1 MSNRTEEERMRAG
14 FWHHRRPTGRERQ
27 LALRRGGAHV
37 KGPMVGGH
45 AVFRVGTT
53 GGRLVVFMDS
63 VSLNGKTPSE
73 TVMAALR
80 GKNLAEDANK
90 RPEQAAVLDKVES
103 IAVRDGALRIVS
115 RAGKSGAAP
124 AP

>member
-1 MSNRTEEERMRAG
+1 
-14 FWHHRRPTGRERQ
+14 
-27 LALRRGGAHV
+27 
-37 KGPMVGGH
+37 MVGGH